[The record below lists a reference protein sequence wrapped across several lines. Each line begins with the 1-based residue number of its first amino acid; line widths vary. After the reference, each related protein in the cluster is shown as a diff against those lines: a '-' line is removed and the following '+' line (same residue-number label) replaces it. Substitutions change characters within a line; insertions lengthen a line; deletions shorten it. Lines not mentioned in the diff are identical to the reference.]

1 MTSGGG
7 ARLPGGRY
15 RGAPRSDGHTD
26 PMDHARTPAGSRAL
40 LADVARAGAF
50 FAVDTGPVPAA
61 PGRHPVGELYA
72 GGPALATR
80 IAHVRRVLGSDDRVA
95 ASITFQG
102 LAALLV
108 SAPFAAAVVHATVP
122 VLTPATLH
130 WTPTTDGPWPLWC
143 ADPPLRP
150 VPAAGEAADVLAATV
165 LEQHLAPLV
174 AAVRAQVRVSPRVLA
189 GNAASTV
196 ASARRMVATHWPAS
210 ADRAAEVARRLLGTG
225 LLAGTG
231 ELRAPSGPD
240 RAWTFRRRSC
250 CLYYRARDG
259 GLCGDCVLL
268 DR

>member
-1 MTSGGG
+1 M
-7 ARLPGGRY
+7 
-15 RGAPRSDGHTD
+15 
-26 PMDHARTPAGSRAL
+26 

-50 FAVDTGPVPAA
+50 FTVATGRDRNPS
-61 PGRHPVGELYA
+61 GRHPVGELYA
-72 GGPALATR
+72 GGPELGAR

-108 SAPFAAAVVHATVP
+108 SAPFAAAVAHATVP
-122 VLTPATLH
+122 VWTPRTLF

-150 VPAAGEAADVLAATV
+150 VPTVDDAVGALAAAV
-165 LEQHLAPLV
+165 VEQHLVPLV
-174 AAVRAQVRVSPRVLA
+174 EAVRAQVRVSPRVLV

-196 ASARRMVATHWPAS
+196 ASARRMVAEHWPAS
-210 ADRAAEVARRLLGTG
+210 ADRAAAVARGLLGTG
-225 LLAGTG
+225 LLDGAG
-231 ELRAPSGPD
+231 ELRDPAGPD
-240 RAWTFRRRSC
+240 RHWSFRRRSC

>member
-1 MTSGGG
+1 M
-7 ARLPGGRY
+7 
-15 RGAPRSDGHTD
+15 
-26 PMDHARTPAGSRAL
+26 

-50 FAVDTGPVPAA
+50 FTVATGAGGDPS
-61 PGRHPVGELYA
+61 GRHPVGELYA
-72 GGPALATR
+72 GGPELAAR
-80 IAHVRRVLGSDDRVA
+80 IAHVRRALGSDDRVA

-108 SAPFAAAVVHATVP
+108 SAPFAAAVVHATLP
-122 VLTPATLH
+122 ELTPRTLH

-150 VPAAGEAADVLAATV
+150 VPAVDDAVGALAAAV
-165 LEQHLAPLV
+165 VERHLVPLV
-174 AAVRAQVRVSPRVLA
+174 EAVRAQVRVSPRVLV

-196 ASARRMVATHWPAS
+196 ASARRMVAAQWPAA
-210 ADRAAEVARRLLGTG
+210 ADRAAAVAQG
-225 LLAGTG
+225 LLDTGPLAGAG

-240 RAWTFRRRSC
+240 RHWSFRRRSC